1 MLKCQERVLNNFMS
15 EQDLN
20 QAKSKG
26 GSLSFKSVRAVSA
39 LCSLSMKFRK
49 HLRVTIEKKEKK
61 WDCRE
66 HGNARTFCAH
76 KHKQCV
82 TLTHAGVCD
91 AHLACDCRGASP
103 AARGPSSGESHAW
116 KRHWQLH
123 DENLMGDKGEG
134 DKGARSPF

>member
-1 MLKCQERVLNNFMS
+1 MS

-61 WDCRE
+61 M
-66 HGNARTFCAH
+66 GLSRTRKCLDLLCA
-76 KHKQCV
+76 QTQ
-82 TLTHAGVCD
+82 TLRHTHAGVCD
-91 AHLACDCRGASP
+91 AHSACDCRGASP

-116 KRHWQLH
+116 KGHWQLH